1 MKLKKYVISTAII
14 VVLVTLVAARL
25 YSNKSGFNEE
35 LKMVSE
41 SNTTIPVITDT
52 VKYQGMATELTLNG
66 SFFPSHEISIT
77 AETQGKIISIRSNV
91 GDKVV
96 AGQVMACLD
105 NEVSS
110 SQLKL
115 AKFNMEK
122 AEKDMKRFEQL
133 SQNDAVTTQQYESA
147 RQSYEMA
154 QSAYTTAKVEN
165 RNTYIK
171 APFNGIITKRY
182 TDNGAYVSPG
192 TPVFDIVEINS
203 LKFIAKLTADEAGE
217 IGKGQHVRVTVD
229 AYPGTSYEGKV
240 SAVIIK
246 ADLSKRYDVEIEVAN
261 RTGKLI
267 KPGMF
272 GTADL
277 SRKSSGESLIIPRAA
292 IAGSIRNPV
301 IFLVKGDSAV
311 ERKIVVTPFDDK
323 YVLVNQGLKV
333 GDVIVTSGQIS
344 LVNGSKIKLNN

>member
-1 MKLKKYVISTAII
+1 MKIKKYVISTAII
-14 VVLVTLVAARL
+14 FALITIVAARL

-52 VKYQGMATELTLNG
+52 VKYQGIATEFTLNG
-66 SFFPSHEISIT
+66 SFFPSQEISVT
-77 AETQGKIISIRSNV
+77 AESQGKIVSIRSNV
-91 GDKVV
+91 GDKVT
-96 AGQVMACLD
+96 AGQIMASMD
-105 NEVSS
+105 SEVSA

-115 AKFNMEK
+115 TKFNMEK

-133 SQNDAVTTQQYESA
+133 SLNDAVTTQQYESA
-147 RQSYEMA
+147 RQSFEMA
-154 QSAYTTAKVEN
+154 QSAYTAAKVEN

-171 APFNGIITKRY
+171 APFSGTITKRY
-182 TDNGAYVSPG
+182 TDKGAYVSPG
-192 TPVFDIVEINS
+192 TPIFDIVEINR

-217 IGKGQHVRVTVD
+217 IVKGQHVRVSVD
-229 AYPGTSYEGKV
+229 AYPGTSYDGKV
-240 SAVIIK
+240 TAVIIK
-246 ADLSKRYDVEIEVAN
+246 ADLSRRYDVEIEVAN

-272 GTADL
+272 GTADF
-277 SRKSSGESLIIPRAA
+277 SRKSGAESLVIPRAA

-323 YVLVNQGLKV
+323 YVLVNEGLEI